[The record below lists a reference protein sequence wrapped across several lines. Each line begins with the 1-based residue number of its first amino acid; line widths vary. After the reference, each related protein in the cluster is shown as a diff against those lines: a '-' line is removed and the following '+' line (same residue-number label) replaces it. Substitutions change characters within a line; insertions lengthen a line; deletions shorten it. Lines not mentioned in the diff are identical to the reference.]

1 MAKSSN
7 YRDLQYEI
15 FSFFSE
21 NCFLMRQ
28 NILCVDLFSNT
39 LIASSREHGFKN
51 CIDYKRI
58 AEV

>member
-1 MAKSSN
+1 VKSSN
-7 YRDLQYEI
+7 YIALQYDI

-21 NCFLMRQ
+21 NCFLLRQ
-28 NILCVDLFSNT
+28 NILCVGLFSNT

-51 CIDYKRI
+51 CIYYTRI